1 MEKEN
6 QWNRKD
12 NAGTEWYRYDEL
24 PALLIPYLKEAGYNY
39 IEILPIT
46 EHPCDESWGYQPTGF
61 YAPTSRYGTS
71 ANLQNMVDLFHQAGL
86 VFFGFCPRSFCR

>member
-1 MEKEN
+1 MQQRTDRTEEPLNIYELHLGSWKRKSVEQEKT
-6 QWNRKD
+6 

-46 EHPCDESWGYQPTGF
+46 ETSLRRKLGISATGF
-61 YAPTSRYGTS
+61 
-71 ANLQNMVDLFHQAGL
+71 
-86 VFFGFCPRSFCR
+86 